1 MHVALVNCDAGGY
14 MTMMVTPVVN
24 QATNALSTN
33 CDDAGYD
40 NDGVVVD
47 DDDDDHHHHHRRQD
61 EEECDI

>member
-47 DDDDDHHHHHRRQD
+47 DGDHFKASW
-61 EEECDI
+61 

>member
-33 CDDAGYD
+33 CDDAGYIIYD
-40 NDGVVVD
+40 SD
-47 DDDDDHHHHHRRQD
+47 DYYYFKASRC
-61 EEECDI
+61 ELT